1 MACLTSRESLP
12 VARSLFEVTERG
24 SASQTPAV
32 ALSVN
37 FEGGLRTP
45 RELSFHTLAY
55 PMLIRTTTA
64 PLRMSDPQPGGLAAS
79 VA

>member
-12 VARSLFEVTERG
+12 VARSLFEVLNGGLRHRRRPWHFQ
-24 SASQTPAV
+24 SI
-32 ALSVN
+32 LR
-37 FEGGLRTP
+37 GLRTP